1 MRYAS
6 RIDCLADK
14 SLLNA
19 FEIVETA
26 DMISFS
32 AGFPSSETYP
42 LEAIKDSFIKV
53 IEESGKEALS
63 YCSTS
68 GYIRLREIIGTR
80 LEEKFGLK
88 YSIDEIIITS
98 GSQQGLDMSGML
110 FVNKGDVVL
119 FENPSYLGAVNSLR
133 AHEAKLVAIDIDSDG
148 ICIDSLKKALE
159 KHGENV
165 KMIYVNPDFQ
175 NPTGRS
181 WSHSR
186 RLEFMEIM
194 GQYDIPILEDAAYAE
209 LSFERSTER
218 PLAYYDKNDQVIY
231 LGTFSK
237 TFCPGLR
244 VAWLCAPKNIM
255 EKYLLLK
262 NAADLSSSA
271 IAQRQMAYYLDHYSL
286 DSHIEW
292 ITGIYKQRRDLM
304 AKLIDEK
311 FPNTVRYKNPGGG
324 LFIWLELPAGKDG
337 RELLK
342 RALKE
347 KVSFIPGTSFY
358 PAGDRHNEIR
368 LNFSNMKPEK
378 IIEGM
383 SKLAEITKEYL
394 KESTV

>member
-19 FEIVETA
+19 FEIAET
-26 DMISFS
+26 DEVISFS

-42 LEAIKDSFIKV
+42 LEAIKDSFNKV

-68 GYIRLREIIGTR
+68 GYIRLRETIESR
-80 LEEKFGLK
+80 LSNKFGLK
-88 YSIDEIIITS
+88 YSLDEIIITS

-133 AHEAKLVAIDIDSDG
+133 AHEAKLIAIDIDSDG
-148 ICIDSLKKALE
+148 ICMDSLKKALD
-159 KHGENV
+159 KYGEEI

-181 WSHSR
+181 WSHDR
-186 RLEFMEIM
+186 RQEFMETM
-194 GQYDIPILEDAAYAE
+194 GKYDIPILEDAAYAE
-209 LSFERSTER
+209 LSFERKIEK
-218 PLAYYDKNDQVIY
+218 PLAYYDKHEQVIY

-304 AKLIDEK
+304 AKIIDEK
-311 FPNTVRYKNPGGG
+311 FPKTVGYKNPGGG
-324 LFIWLELPAGKDG
+324 LFIWLELPEGKDG

-383 SKLAEITKEYL
+383 SRLAEITKEYL
-394 KESTV
+394 KE

>member
-1 MRYAS
+1 MKYAS
-6 RIDCLADK
+6 RIECLSDK

-19 FEIVETA
+19 FEIPQTK

-32 AGFPSSETYP
+32 AGVPSPETYP
-42 LEAIKDSFIKV
+42 LDAIKDSFVKV
-53 IEESGKEALS
+53 IEASGREALS
-63 YCSTS
+63 YGSTS
-68 GYIRLREIIGTR
+68 GFPRLREIIGSR
-80 LEEKFGLK
+80 LEKKFGLK
-88 YSIDEIIITS
+88 YSLDEIIITS

-133 AHEAKLVAIDIDSDG
+133 AHEAKLIAIDIDSEG
-148 ICIDSLKKALE
+148 ICIDSLKKALDKYGE
-159 KHGENV
+159 KV

-186 RLEFMEIM
+186 RVDFMETM
-194 GQYDIPILEDAAYAE
+194 SHYDIPILEDAAYAE
-209 LSFERSTER
+209 LSFEKKLEK
-218 PLAYYDKNDQVIY
+218 PLAFYDKNDQVIY

-244 VAWLCAPKNIM
+244 VAWLCAPRPIM

-292 ITGIYKQRRDLM
+292 ITGIYKARRDLM
-304 AKLIDEK
+304 AEVIDDK
-311 FPNTVRYKNPGGG
+311 FPKTVCYKKPGGG
-324 LFIWLELPAGKDG
+324 LFIWLELPVGKDG
-337 RELLK
+337 RELLQ
-342 RALKE
+342 RALEE

-368 LNFSNMKPEK
+368 LNFSNMEPDK

-383 SKLAEITKEYL
+383 SILANITAKYL
-394 KESTV
+394 KE